1 MAVRKGELMLREKKP
16 MYRIGIGLIGLS
28 VLGWMAV
35 IGLQLFG
42 FAAGSSGTVQSSLV
56 FSALL
61 PICGGLGM
69 LVLLIQVVIDRLNSK
84 EDDYYSKNV
93 ER

>member
-1 MAVRKGELMLREKKP
+1 MLREKKR

-28 VLGWMAV
+28 VLGWIAV

-42 FAAGSSGTVQSSLV
+42 FVAGSSGTVQSSLV

-69 LVLLIQVVIDRLNSK
+69 LVLLIQVVLDRLNSK

>member
-28 VLGWMAV
+28 VLGWIAV

-42 FAAGSSGTVQSSLV
+42 FAAG
-56 FSALL
+56 
-61 PICGGLGM
+61 
-69 LVLLIQVVIDRLNSK
+69 
-84 EDDYYSKNV
+84 
-93 ER
+93 